1 MPAGIGYKQPLI
13 TDNPWRPFVDQDF
26 GRAFSAYRPT
36 GGSRNF
42 IDFFRGERGRVEDE
56 YERELARG
64 ALMGRAPTTNPT
76 DFLANYDFLR
86 RYNQLSNRQRGTA
99 SPSGLNPSLRFNL
112 PR

>member
-42 IDFFRGERGRVEDE
+42 IDFFRGERSRVEDE
-56 YERELARG
+56 YERALRG
-64 ALMGRAPTTNPT
+64 QAPTTNPT

-86 RYNQLSNRQRGTA
+86 RYNLLSNRQRGTA